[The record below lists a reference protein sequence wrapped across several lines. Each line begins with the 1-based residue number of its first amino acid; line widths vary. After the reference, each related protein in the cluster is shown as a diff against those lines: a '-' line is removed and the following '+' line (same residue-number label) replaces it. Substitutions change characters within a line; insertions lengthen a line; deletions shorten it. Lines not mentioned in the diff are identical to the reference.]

1 MFLSDF
7 SIKRPVAMIVLIVA
21 MMAMGLL
28 ALSKLRVNQNPDV
41 DIPVLIVNIPYPGA
55 SPETVEREI
64 VNRLEKS
71 LQSISGVTDSYSTSR
86 EGSATIEL
94 RFDFDKNLIEASDE
108 VRNSIAS
115 VRYKLPTEMREPMIQ
130 RVDDSAQPVMQIS
143 LSSKNMSHA
152 AISRLAEDKLADRFR
167 GLDGVA
173 VVNVNGALRR
183 ELSVLLRAE
192 KLREYNVSVAEVA
205 DRYGKVIAWAL
216 HHRRWMAVI
225 AFASFAG
232 AIALQVKWGG
242 TSFLPKSDFG
252 SLAIEVRTPSSS
264 SLEYTKMKMSKAA
277 QIAHTI
283 KEVEAT
289 STYVNLSGG
298 RIWVDIG
305 KRSKRDRDATEIGV
319 ELRQKLAGLVGGE
332 FVVLDDLSN
341 NARKPVQID
350 FVGPDSRKLMEI
362 TNTFMDK
369 LRQVPGAVDVG
380 LSEQDPKDELQIE
393 LNRSLANSMGI
404 SAGDAAQALRVAF
417 AGIEVGDWV
426 DPTGETRDVA
436 VRLHPADR
444 VSLDNIERLPIGV
457 SNTNMMVPLDQIARV
472 TMGKGPSTIRHKNG
486 KRTISVSANVEGRAH
501 GEVISDAMKLA
512 KSLDYPPGFGL
523 AVGGSGKDQQEV
535 FTQMGIS
542 LVAGIGL
549 MYLVLVMQFGS
560 FTAPGAVMLSLP
572 LSLIGVVV
580 GLLLTG
586 GTLNLMSFIGVI
598 MLMGLVAK
606 NAILLLD
613 AARKREEEGYGREDA
628 LMYAGRMRLRPILMT
643 TFALIAGMMPVAIG
657 MGEGGEFYRPMAI
670 AIIGGTITS
679 TFLTLLVV
687 PTFYDSIEIAR
698 DRMIAKFHRRDA
710 RWGSALAFLLTFVEA
725 LLTLVF
731 VRLVYRLLKW
741 VVLKPEACRLIGAWR
756 RPQASLERTLRGAG
770 DPPLTLKPKYLPL
783 IVAAALAAMSTS
795 ALASGYHFG
804 SQSVAAQGSADANAA
819 EADDASTLFY
829 NPAGMSRLQGQ
840 HFSAGATAVVPHSSY
855 TDTGS
860 RRFTGTASG
869 GTATDGYAPDFV
881 VAPSLYYTKQ
891 INRQWTAGMGLFV
904 PYGTKLNYGDNWNG
918 RYALTNIKLEAIAL
932 NPSASFKLN
941 EQHAFGFGVTAEFM
955 KAELGQAVDVPGTV
969 AALSGTPN
977 SAALVRQIVALG
989 GNPAALATVK
999 DGRGENDG
1007 KDWGFG
1013 FNLGYLFQLNK
1024 DTRFGVSYRSP
1035 ISHKLKG
1042 STVWDFSSVTTDP
1055 VVNKVLAARSGWRR
1069 NCPAPAPPPAPG
1081 CRPRMPA
1088 AYHGGCC
1095 A

>member
-71 LQSISGVTDSYSTSR
+71 LQSISGVTDAFSTSR

-94 RFDFDKNLIEASDE
+94 RFAFDKNLIEASDE

-143 LSSKNMSHA
+143 LSSKGMSHA

-167 GLDGVA
+167 ALDGVA

-205 DRYGKVIAWAL
+205 NALRMQNTNAPVGKVRGALDEKAIRLVGRIERPEEFQDVVVKRRGDELIRLGQLATIEDGFAEINNVSLRSGKANVGLSIIRSREASTVSVAKETRAMVAEINKELGDTASLEITQDGGEDAQDSLNNVIEALVFGAVLTIFVVYAFLNSWRSTLITALSLPTSVVAAFIAVWLCGFTLNFMTLLGLSLAIGVLIDDAIVVRENIVRHMQMGSDRRKAALDGTAEIGLAVAATTFSIMAVFIPVAFMPGMPGEWFRPFALTVTCSVAVSLFISFTLDPMLSAYWGDPPDHHTAQKKGIGKVLDKFNHWFDHQADRYGKVIAWAL

-225 AFASFAG
+225 AFATFVG
-232 AIALQVKWGG
+232 ALFLQAKWGG

-283 KEVEAT
+283 PEVKAT

-305 KRSKRDRDATEIGV
+305 KRSKRNRDATAIGV

-362 TNTFMDK
+362 TNTFMEK

-436 VRLHPADR
+436 VRLHPEDR

-457 SNTNMMVPLDQIARV
+457 SNTNMMVPLDQIARI
-472 TMGKGPSTIRHKNG
+472 TMGKGPSTIRHKDG
-486 KRTISVSANVEGRAH
+486 KRSISVSANVEGRSH

-523 AVGGSGKDQQEV
+523 DVGGSGKDQKEV

-542 LVAGIGL
+542 LAAGIGL

-698 DRMIAKFHRRDA
+698 DRMVAKFHRRDA

-725 LLTLVF
+725 LLALVF
-731 VRLVYRLLKW
+731 VRLVYRMLKW
-741 VVLKPEACRLIGAWR
+741 VVLKLMG
-756 RPQASLERTLRGAG
+756 RGAG
-770 DPPLTLKPKYLPL
+770 SLKP
-783 IVAAALAAMSTS
+783 AA
-795 ALASGYHFG
+795 
-804 SQSVAAQGSADANAA
+804 
-819 EADDASTLFY
+819 
-829 NPAGMSRLQGQ
+829 
-840 HFSAGATAVVPHSSY
+840 
-855 TDTGS
+855 
-860 RRFTGTASG
+860 
-869 GTATDGYAPDFV
+869 
-881 VAPSLYYTKQ
+881 
-891 INRQWTAGMGLFV
+891 
-904 PYGTKLNYGDNWNG
+904 
-918 RYALTNIKLEAIAL
+918 
-932 NPSASFKLN
+932 
-941 EQHAFGFGVTAEFM
+941 
-955 KAELGQAVDVPGTV
+955 
-969 AALSGTPN
+969 
-977 SAALVRQIVALG
+977 
-989 GNPAALATVK
+989 
-999 DGRGENDG
+999 
-1007 KDWGFG
+1007 
-1013 FNLGYLFQLNK
+1013 
-1024 DTRFGVSYRSP
+1024 
-1035 ISHKLKG
+1035 
-1042 STVWDFSSVTTDP
+1042 
-1055 VVNKVLAARSGWRR
+1055 
-1069 NCPAPAPPPAPG
+1069 
-1081 CRPRMPA
+1081 
-1088 AYHGGCC
+1088 
-1095 A
+1095 